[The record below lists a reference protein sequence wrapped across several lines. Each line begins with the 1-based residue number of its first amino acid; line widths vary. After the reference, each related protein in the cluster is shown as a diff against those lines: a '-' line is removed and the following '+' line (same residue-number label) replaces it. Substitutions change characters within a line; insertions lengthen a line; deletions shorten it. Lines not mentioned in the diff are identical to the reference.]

1 MSKPNSISAPSN
13 RPESSEFQ
21 QDALPHLGA
30 LYGAAMRMCRHPS
43 QAEDLV
49 QETMLRAWEKWHQ
62 FRNGTNCRA
71 WLFRILTNTFING
84 CRRRKKEREVLAAE
98 RDARLGSRFY
108 SRESA
113 RLWADPEKS
122 FAQRS
127 LSPVVEGAIKE
138 LNPEFRAVVVLV
150 DLEGFSYREV
160 AEMIACPIGT
170 VMSRLFRARRA
181 LRETLTDVAAT
192 YGIGLTPDE
201 LAA

>member
-1 MSKPNSISAPSN
+1 MAKSIPSQPSS
-13 RPESSEFQ
+13 RPDPRGFNK
-21 QDALPHLGA
+21 DALPHLSA

-62 FRNGTNCRA
+62 FSRGTNCRA

-84 CRRRKKEREVLAAE
+84 CRRRTKEREILAAE

-108 SRESA
+108 SRESV
-113 RLWADPEKS
+113 RLWADPERS
-122 FAQRS
+122 FNQRS
-127 LSPVVEGAIKE
+127 LSPAVEHAIRG
-138 LNPEFRAVVVLV
+138 LSPEFRAVVVLV

-160 AEMIACPIGT
+160 AEMVSCPIGT

-181 LRETLTDVAAT
+181 LRESLTEVAAT
-192 YGIGLTPDE
+192 YGIGLNPDE